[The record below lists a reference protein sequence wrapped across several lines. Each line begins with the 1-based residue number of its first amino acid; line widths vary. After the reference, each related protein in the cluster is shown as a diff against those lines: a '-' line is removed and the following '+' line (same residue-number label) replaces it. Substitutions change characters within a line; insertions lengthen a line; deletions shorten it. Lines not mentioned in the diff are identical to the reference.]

1 MTEEQIAQLQDSI
14 QTLRFLLTGLYV
26 LVGLVAVYLGWGLR
40 KVAKNQVDSAR
51 LLEQATARLEK
62 DIGEQGG

>member
-1 MTEEQIAQLQDSI
+1 MTEEQIAQLQDAI
-14 QTLRFLLTGLYV
+14 ETLRFLLTGLYI
-26 LVGLVAVYLGWGLR
+26 LVGVVAVYLGWSLR

-62 DIGEQGG
+62 DIGKQGG

>member
-1 MTEEQIAQLQDSI
+1 MTEDQIAQLQDSI
-14 QTLRFLLTGLYV
+14 QTLRFLLTGLYI
-26 LVGLVAVYLGWGLR
+26 LVGVVAVYLGWGLR

-62 DIGEQGG
+62 DIGGQG